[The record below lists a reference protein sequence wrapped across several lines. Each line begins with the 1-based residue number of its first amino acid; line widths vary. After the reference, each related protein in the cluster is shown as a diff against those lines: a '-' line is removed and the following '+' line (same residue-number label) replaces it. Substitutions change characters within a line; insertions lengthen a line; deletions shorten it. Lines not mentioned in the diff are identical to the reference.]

1 MSEISL
7 FEQVAADAQVRFER
21 MMAGSDRNPFG
32 AAHDA
37 IRDTLQELT
46 AANYAKLL
54 ADQPQLL
61 DVLFVTKAVPVD
73 KFTVRRML
81 GDAYVFELEKRI
93 TYDALELAV
102 LEKHKGREPSAH
114 MAANFRAA
122 LASRLGV
129 PADGA

>member
-1 MSEISL
+1 MSESSL

-37 IRDTLQELT
+37 IRDALQELT
-46 AANYAKLL
+46 AVNYAKLL

-93 TYDALELAV
+93 TYDKLDLAV
-102 LEKHKGREPSAH
+102 LETHARREPPAH
-114 MAANFRAA
+114 MAANFHSAV
-122 LASRLGV
+122 ASRLGAAV
-129 PADGA
+129 GGG